1 MTDGAFTYTVK
12 LKRGDDTQ
20 KCKVTAPDIETL
32 TNRVDAV
39 REKLGE
45 WAGDYREIQPDDE
58 TRLADDQSE
67 LGEVGA

>member
-1 MTDGAFTYTVK
+1 MTDDAFTYTVK

-32 TNRVDAV
+32 TERVDAV

-45 WAGDYREIQPDDE
+45 WAGDYREIQPEDGP
-58 TRLADDQSE
+58 RLADDQSE
-67 LGEVGA
+67 LGEVQA